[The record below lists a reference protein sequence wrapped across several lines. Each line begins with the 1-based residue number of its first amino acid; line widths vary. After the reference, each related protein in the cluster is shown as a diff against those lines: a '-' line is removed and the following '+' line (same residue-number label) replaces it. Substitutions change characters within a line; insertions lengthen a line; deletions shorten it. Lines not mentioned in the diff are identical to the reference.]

1 MKLSEE
7 QVRDIVVLRG
17 KLQERAVELQEELE
31 MTNLNII
38 ALDSALKKSS
48 FMKASEYTPD
58 EAPQPAARP
67 EGPEGA
73 QPAGQDRPAEMQPP
87 GGGRPEEPSR
97 PITTGSG
104 EVVGRITT
112 NEESISIVLEP
123 DVNVSE
129 ETPPFRTFF
138 ISRVIGE
145 MKRKDSQEVEAG
157 RLGPESVITCE
168 VRSEDG
174 RIREITIT
182 NYRLEERAREIASTT
197 KWVLSRMLEHAG

>member
-1 MKLSEE
+1 M
-7 QVRDIVVLRG
+7 
-17 KLQERAVELQEELE
+17 
-31 MTNLNII
+31 
-38 ALDSALKKSS
+38 
-48 FMKASEYTPD
+48 
-58 EAPQPAARP
+58 
-67 EGPEGA
+67 
-73 QPAGQDRPAEMQPP
+73 
-87 GGGRPEEPSR
+87 
-97 PITTGSG
+97 
-104 EVVGRITT
+104 GRISTGADR
-112 NEESISIVLEP
+112 ISIVLEP

-138 ISRVIGE
+138 ISRIIGE

-157 RLGPESVITCE
+157 TLGPESAIACQ

>member
-1 MKLSEE
+1 MKLSDE

-17 KLQERAVELQEELE
+17 KLQERAAELQEELE

-58 EAPQPAARP
+58 DAPPAAQQEQP
-67 EGPEGA
+67 EDV
-73 QPAGQDRPAEMQPP
+73 QPVGQDRPVEAQPP
-87 GGGRPEEPSR
+87 GRSPPEELSR

-104 EVVGRITT
+104 EVVGRISTGADR
-112 NEESISIVLEP
+112 ISIVLEP
-123 DVNVSE
+123 DIDIAE

-145 MKRKDSQEVEAG
+145 MKKKDSQEVEAG
-157 RLGPESVITCE
+157 RLGPESAIACE

>member
-1 MKLSEE
+1 MKLSDE

-17 KLQERAVELQEELE
+17 KLKERAAELQEELE

-38 ALDSALKKSS
+38 ALDSALKRSS
-48 FMKASEYTPD
+48 FTKASQYTPD
-58 EAPQPAARP
+58 DAPPPAAPQ
-67 EGPEGA
+67 EE
-73 QPAGQDRPAEMQPP
+73 PAEAQPP
-87 GGGRPEEPSR
+87 GRDQPEEQSK

-104 EVVGRITT
+104 EVVGRISTG
-112 NEESISIVLEP
+112 SDRISIVLEP

-129 ETPPFRTFF
+129 ETPPFRSFF
-138 ISRVIGE
+138 MSRIIGE

-157 RLGPESVITCE
+157 RLGPESAIACE

-174 RIREITIT
+174 RIREIAIT

>member
-1 MKLSEE
+1 MKLSDE

-17 KLQERAVELQEELE
+17 KLKERAAELQEELE

-38 ALDSALKKSS
+38 ALDSALKRSS
-48 FMKASEYTPD
+48 FTKASEYTPD
-58 EAPQPAARP
+58 DTPPPAALQEEP
-67 EGPEGA
+67 AEA
-73 QPAGQDRPAEMQPP
+73 QPPDQDQ
-87 GGGRPEEPSR
+87 PEEQSR

-104 EVVGRITT
+104 EVVGRISTG
-112 NEESISIVLEP
+112 SDRISIVLEP

-129 ETPPFRTFF
+129 ETPPFRSFF
-138 ISRVIGE
+138 LSRIIGE

-157 RLGPESVITCE
+157 KLGPESAIACE

-174 RIREITIT
+174 CIREIAIT